1 MSLSSISLKRPV
13 LATVMSIVILIFG
26 GIGYNRLGIRDY
38 PAIDPPVISVQ
49 TSYTGADPDVIESQ
63 ITIPLERA
71 INGVQGIRDIS
82 SSSAQGSSNIS
93 VEFNLGTDMET
104 AANDVR
110 DKVSQG
116 VKLLPQDID
125 APPVVT
131 KLDANSESILALTI
145 SSDSKNSMQLTDY
158 AENVVENVL
167 QTIPG
172 VSTIQ
177 VWGEKKYCMR
187 IWMNPKKLAAYGLT
201 PIDVQNALAAK
212 NVYLPA
218 GSVEGNT
225 TQLTVNTQGNLVT
238 EEDFNNLI
246 IKSNGTQTVRV
257 KDIGYAQLGPE
268 NLETILKESGKPM
281 VGLGIVAQP
290 GANYID
296 IANEFYKRLD
306 QIKKNLPKEYKLNIA
321 LDETKN
327 IKNSI
332 TEVEETLALAFILVI
347 LIIYLFFRD
356 TLIAL
361 RPLIDIPVSLIG
373 AFFIMYVAGLSINIL
388 TLLGIVLATGLVVD
402 DGIVVTEN
410 IYKKIEAGMPPMEA
424 AMKGCEEIFFAVV
437 STSITLAIVFLPIIF
452 LEGFTG
458 KLFREFALVV
468 SGAVLISA
476 FVSLS
481 LTPVLNVKL
490 VRKNHRRSKFYER
503 TEPFFTAMNEW
514 YSNMLRKFMTRR
526 SVAFVI
532 IGACVGLIIVLW
544 IALPKELAPMEDKS
558 LLRIITTGPE
568 GASYNYTDTYLDSVT
583 DLIKTTI
590 PERQMCLT
598 VTAPPFTGSGAL
610 NTGFSRIVLVDPDK
624 RKRSQNQIAME
635 LTKDLKKFPSA
646 RSIVV
651 QEQTIAVGSG
661 KFNQPIQYVIEAPTL
676 NDLRAVVPDFLQA
689 VENDPV
695 FVSPDINL
703 KFNHPQLDVSVDRN
717 KASALGISVRD
728 IAQTMQAALS
738 GERFDYFYLGGNQ
751 YKVIGQFENSDRAKP
766 LDIKAMYVRS
776 DNGNLVQMDNLLDIR
791 DTASPA
797 QLYHYNRFES
807 ATISASTAPGKTIGD
822 GIDELN
828 KLAKEINPKTH
839 KAYLPSNISTELSGA
854 SRDFVESSSD
864 IVFALILALVLIYLI
879 LAAQFESFIDP
890 FIIMLTV
897 PLAGAGALLCLWYFN
912 QTLNIFS
919 EIGIITLI
927 GLVTKNSILIVEF
940 ANQLQEKHGLP
951 LREAAIEAAISRFR
965 PILMT
970 TLAMALGA
978 LPIALALGAGASSRK
993 SLGIVIVGG
1002 LMFALVLTLFVIPAV
1017 YTFLARPYKKELT
1030 SGNEK

>member
-1 MSLSSISLKRPV
+1 
-13 LATVMSIVILIFG
+13 MSIIIVLFG
-26 GIGYNRLGIRDY
+26 CIGYNRLGIRDY

-49 TSYTGADPDVIESQ
+49 TNYTGADPDVIESQ

-82 SSSAQGSSNIS
+82 SSSAQGLSTIS

-116 VKLLPQDID
+116 VKLLPQNID

-131 KLDANSESILALTI
+131 KLDANSDAILALTLK
-145 SSDSKNSMQLTDY
+145 SATKNDMQVTDY
-158 AENVVENVL
+158 AENVVENTL

-177 VWGEKKYCMR
+177 VWGEKKYAMR
-187 IWMNPKKLAAYGLT
+187 IWMDPSKLSAYGLT
-201 PIDVQNALAAK
+201 PLDIETALAAK

-225 TQLTVNTQGNLVT
+225 TQLTVNTRGNLVT

-246 IKSNGTQTVRV
+246 IKSSGAQTVRV
-257 KDIGYAQLGPE
+257 RDIGYAQLGPE
-268 NLETILKESGKPM
+268 NIETIMRESGKPM
-281 VGLGIVAQP
+281 VGLGIVPQP

-296 IANEFYKRLD
+296 IAKEFYKRLD
-306 QIKKNLPKEYKLNIA
+306 QIKKTIPKDYEVGIA
-321 LDETKN
+321 LDSTKN
-327 IKNSI
+327 ISNSI
-332 TEVEETLALAFILVI
+332 SEVEETLAIAFILVI

-356 TLIAL
+356 ALIAF

-373 AFFIMYVAGLSINIL
+373 AFFIMYVGGLSINIL

-410 IYKKIEAGMPPMEA
+410 IYKKIEDGMPPMEA
-424 AMKGCEEIFFAVV
+424 ALKGSEEIFFAVI

-452 LEGFTG
+452 LQGFTG
-458 KLFREFALVV
+458 QLFREFAIVV

-490 VRKNHRRSKFYER
+490 VRKNHKKSKFYER
-503 TEPFFTAMNEW
+503 TEPFFEKMNAW
-514 YSNMLRKFMTRR
+514 YSSQLHGFMKNRWI
-526 SVAFVI
+526 AFPI
-532 IGACVGLIIVLW
+532 ILVCTLIIIFIGGSLQR
-544 IALPKELAPMEDKS
+544 ELAPLEDKS
-558 LLRIITTGPE
+558 MLRILVTAPE
-568 GASYNYTDTYLDSVT
+568 GASYNFTDQYMDSIATLVQ
-583 DLIKTTI
+583 DKV
-590 PERQMCLT
+590 PEKQLCLT
-598 VTAPPFTGSGAL
+598 ITSPAFTGSGAL
-610 NTGFSRIVLVDPDK
+610 NTGYTRVMLLPPDE
-624 RKRSQNQIAME
+624 RTRSQGAIANM
-635 LTKDLKKFPSA
+635 LTANLLHFPSA

-661 KFNQPIQYVIEAPTL
+661 KFAQPLQYVIEAPTL
-676 NDLRAVVPDFLQA
+676 DELRKCVPDFLDTIMK
-689 VENDPV
+689 DPA
-695 FVSPDINL
+695 FKSPDINL
-703 KFNHPQLDVSVDRN
+703 KFNHPQLDISIDRN
-717 KASALGISVRD
+717 RASALGVSVSD
-728 IAQTMQAALS
+728 IAQTMEAALS
-738 GERFDYFYLGGNQ
+738 GQRFDYFYMNNNQ
-751 YKVIGQFENSDRAKP
+751 YKIIGQFENPDRAKP
-766 LDIKAMYVRS
+766 LDIQSMYVRS
-776 DNGNLVQMDNLLDIR
+776 SNGNVIQLDNVLHIK
-791 DTASPA
+791 DTSMPA
-797 QLYHYNRFES
+797 QLFHYNRFEA
-807 ATISASTAPGKTIGD
+807 ATISATPAPGKTIGD
-822 GIDELN
+822 GIEELN
-828 KLAKEINPKTH
+828 KLAKATNPKTH
-839 KAYLPSNISTELSGA
+839 QPFLGSGVTTELYGA
-854 SRDFVESSSD
+854 SRDFVESSGD
-864 IVFALILALVLIYLI
+864 IVFAFILALVLIYLI

-897 PLAGAGALLCLWYFN
+897 PLAMAGALLSLWYFN

-940 ANQLQEKHGLP
+940 ANQLQEKQGLS
-951 LREAAIEAAISRFR
+951 LKEAVIEAAISRFR

-978 LPIALALGAGASSRK
+978 LPIALALGAGATSRK
-993 SLGIVIVGG
+993 SLGTVIVGG
-1002 LMFALVLTLFVIPAV
+1002 LMFALILTLFVIPAI
-1017 YTFLARPYKKELT
+1017 YTFMARPLKKHEHP
-1030 SGNEK
+1030 SV

>member
-13 LATVMSIVILIFG
+13 MATVMSITIVLFG
-26 GIGYNRLGIRDY
+26 SIGYNRLGIRDY

-49 TSYTGADPDVIESQ
+49 TTYTGADPDVIESQ
-63 ITIPLERA
+63 ITIPLERS

-82 SSSAQGSSNIS
+82 STSAQGLSTIS
-93 VEFNLGTDMET
+93 VEFDLGTDMET

-116 VKLLPQDID
+116 VKLLPLNID

-131 KLDANSESILALTI
+131 KLDANSDAILALTLK
-145 SSDSKNSMQLTDY
+145 SSTKNDMQVTDY
-158 AENVVENVL
+158 AENVIENTL

-177 VWGEKKYCMR
+177 VWGEKKYAMR
-187 IWMNPKKLAAYGLT
+187 IWMNPDKLAAYALT
-201 PIDVQNALAAK
+201 PIDIENALAAK

-225 TQLTVNTQGNLVT
+225 TQLTVNTRGNLVT

-246 IKSNGTQTVRV
+246 IKSNGPQSVRV

-268 NLETILKESGKPM
+268 NLETVMKESGRPM
-281 VGLGIVAQP
+281 VGLGLVPQP

-296 IANEFYKRLD
+296 IAKEFYKRLD
-306 QIKKNLPKEYKLNIA
+306 QIKKSIPKEYEVDTA
-321 LDETKN
+321 LDTTVN
-327 IKNSI
+327 ISNSI
-332 TEVEETLALAFILVI
+332 SEVEETLAIAFILVI
-347 LIIYLFFRD
+347 IIIYLFFRD
-356 TLIAL
+356 ALIAF

-373 AFFIMYVAGLSINIL
+373 AFFIMYVGGLSINIL

-410 IYKKIEAGMPPMEA
+410 IYKKIEDGMPPMEA
-424 AMKGCEEIFFAVV
+424 AMKGSEEIFFAVI

-458 KLFREFALVV
+458 KLFREFAIVV
-468 SGAVLISA
+468 AGSVLISA

-490 VRKNHRRSKFYER
+490 VRKNHKKSKFYER
-503 TEPFFTAMNEW
+503 TEPFFQGMNTW
-514 YSNMLRKFMTRR
+514 YSNMLSSFMRNR
-526 SVAFVI
+526 WVAFPI
-532 IGACVGLIIVLW
+532 IGVCILIIVFIGGSLQR
-544 IALPKELAPMEDKS
+544 ELAPLEDKS
-558 LLRIITTGPE
+558 LLRILVTGPE
-568 GASYNYTDTYLDSVT
+568 GASYNFTDQYMDSVNQ
-583 DLIKTTI
+583 LVQATI
-590 PERQMCLT
+590 PERRICLT
-598 VTAPPFTGSGAL
+598 ITAPSFSGSGAL
-610 NTGFSRIVLVDPDK
+610 NTGYCRIMLVTPDK
-624 RKRSQNQIAME
+624 RNRSQNAIANK
-635 LTKDLKKFPSA
+635 LSSQLLNFPSA
-646 RSIVV
+646 RGIVI
-651 QEQTIAVGSG
+651 QEQTIAVGAG
-661 KFNQPIQYVIEAPTL
+661 KFAQPLQYVIEAPTL
-676 NDLRAVVPDFLQA
+676 NDLQKSVPDFLSA
-689 VENDPV
+689 VMKDPV
-695 FVSPDINL
+695 FKSPDINL
-703 KFNHPQLDVSVDRN
+703 KFNHPQLDISIDRD
-717 KASALGISVRD
+717 KASDLGVSIQDV
-728 IAQTMQAALS
+728 AQTLQASLS
-738 GERFDYFYLGGNQ
+738 GQRFDYFYLNNNQ
-751 YKVIGQFENSDRAKP
+751 YKIIGQYENANRAKP
-766 LDIKAMYVRS
+766 LDIQSMYVRS
-776 DNGNLVQMDNLLDIR
+776 SKGNVVQMDNLLKIK

-807 ATISASTAPGKTIGD
+807 ATISATPAPGKTIGD

-828 KLAKEINPKTH
+828 KLAKQINPRTNQS
-839 KAYLPSNISTELSGA
+839 YLSGNVQTELTGA
-854 SRDFVESSSD
+854 SRDFQESSGD
-864 IVFALILALVLIYLI
+864 IVFAFILALVLIYLI

-897 PLAGAGALLCLWYFN
+897 PLAMAGALLSLWYFN

-940 ANQLQEKHGLP
+940 ANQLQEKHGTP
-951 LREAAIEAAISRFR
+951 LKEAVIEAAISRFR

-978 LPIALALGAGASSRK
+978 LPIALALGAGATSRK
-993 SLGIVIVGG
+993 SLGTVIVGG
-1002 LMFALVLTLFVIPAV
+1002 LMFALVLTLFVIPAI
-1017 YTFLARPYKKELT
+1017 YTYMARPTKKHEV
-1030 SGNEK
+1030 SE

>member
-13 LATVMSIVILIFG
+13 MATVMSIIIVLFG

-38 PAIDPPVISVQ
+38 PAIDPPVITVQ
-49 TSYTGADPDVIESQ
+49 TNYTGADPDVIESQ

-71 INGVQGIRDIS
+71 INGVQGVRDITS
-82 SSSAQGSSNIS
+82 TSAQGLSNIS

-110 DKVSQG
+110 DKVAQG
-116 VKLLPQDID
+116 TKLLPQDID

-131 KLDANSESILALTI
+131 KLDANSDAILALTI
-145 SSDSKNSMQLTDY
+145 KSTSKNSMQVTDY
-158 AENVVENVL
+158 AENVIENVL

-177 VWGEKKYCMR
+177 VWGEKKYAIR
-187 IWMNPKKLAAYGLT
+187 IWMEPAKLAAYGLT

-218 GSVEGNT
+218 GSVEGNA
-225 TQLTVNTQGNLVT
+225 TQLTVNTRGNLVT
-238 EEDFNNLI
+238 EDDFNNLI
-246 IKSNGTQTVRV
+246 VKSSATQTVRV
-257 KDIGYAQLGPE
+257 KDIGHAELGPE
-268 NLETILKESGKPM
+268 NLETIMRESGKPM
-281 VGLGIVAQP
+281 VGLGIVPQP

-296 IANEFYKRLD
+296 ISNEFYKRMHQLE
-306 QIKKNLPKEYKLNIA
+306 KTVPKDYELNVA
-321 LDETKN
+321 LDNTIN

-332 TEVEETLALAFILVI
+332 KEVEETLLLAFILVI
-347 LIIYLFFRD
+347 IIIYLFFRD

-373 AFFIMYVAGLSINIL
+373 AFFIMYVSGLSINIL
-388 TLLGIVLATGLVVD
+388 TLLAIVLATGLVVD

-410 IYKKIEAGMPPMEA
+410 IYKKIEGGMAPMEA
-424 AMKGCEEIFFAVV
+424 ALKGCEEIFFAVV

-452 LEGFTG
+452 LQGFTG

-490 VRKNHRRSKFYER
+490 ARKNHRRSRFYER
-503 TEPFFTAMNEW
+503 TEPFFEALNNW
-514 YSNMLRKFMTRR
+514 YSNSLHSFMRKRWI
-526 SVAFVI
+526 AFPI
-532 IGACVGLIIVLW
+532 IGLCLIIIVFIGGSLQ
-544 IALPKELAPMEDKS
+544 KELAPLEDKS
-558 LLRIITTGPE
+558 LLRVSVTAPE
-568 GASYNYTDTYLDSVT
+568 GASYYFTDNYMDSVSA
-583 DLIKTTI
+583 LVQALV
-590 PERQMCLT
+590 PEKKVCLT
-598 VTAPPFTGSGAL
+598 ITAPSFTGSGAL
-610 NTGFSRIVLVDPDK
+610 NTGYTRIVLKQPDE
-624 RKRSQNQIAME
+624 RKRSQNEIANQ
-635 LTKDLKKFPSA
+635 LTAQLSRFPSA

-651 QEQTIAVGSG
+651 QEQTIAIGSG
-661 KFNQPIQYVIEAPTL
+661 KFAQPIQFVIEAPTL
-676 NDLRAVVPDFLQA
+676 DELRKVVPGFLQA
-689 VENDPV
+689 VMKDPV
-695 FVSPDINL
+695 FKTPDINL
-703 KFNHPQLDVSVDRN
+703 KFNHPQLDVSIDRN
-717 KASALGISVRD
+717 KASDLGVSIRD
-728 IAQTMQAALS
+728 VAQTMQASLS
-738 GERFDYFYLGGNQ
+738 GQRFDYFYLNNNQ
-751 YKVIGQFENSDRAKP
+751 YKVVGQFENSERAKP
-766 LDIKAMYVRS
+766 LDIQAMYVRS
-776 DNGNLVQMDNLLDIR
+776 DKGNLIQMDNLLHIK

-807 ATISASTAPGKTIGD
+807 ATISASPAPGKTIGD
-822 GIDELN
+822 GIDEMN
-828 KLAKEINPKTH
+828 KIAKEL
-839 KAYLPSNISTELSGA
+839 LPPSVTTELTGA

-864 IVFALILALVLIYLI
+864 IVFAFILALVLIYLI

-897 PLAGAGALLCLWYFN
+897 PLAMAGALFSLWYLN

-940 ANQLQEKHGLP
+940 ANQLQEKNGLS

-978 LPIALALGAGASSRK
+978 LPIALALGAGATSRK
-993 SLGIVIVGG
+993 SLGTVIVGG
-1002 LMFALVLTLFVIPAV
+1002 LMFALVLTLFVIPAI
-1017 YTFLARPYKKELT
+1017 YTFMARPIKHTDKTAE
-1030 SGNEK
+1030 

>member
-1 MSLSSISLKRPV
+1 M
-13 LATVMSIVILIFG
+13 ATVMSITIVLFG

-49 TSYTGADPDVIESQ
+49 TNYTGADPDVIESQ
-63 ITIPLERA
+63 ITIPLERS

-82 SSSAQGSSNIS
+82 SSSAQGVSTIS

-116 VKLLPQDID
+116 VKLLPLDID

-131 KLDANSESILALTI
+131 KLDANSDAILALTLK
-145 SSDSKNSMQLTDY
+145 SSTKNDMEVTDY
-158 AENVVENVL
+158 AENVIENVL

-177 VWGEKKYCMR
+177 IWGEKKYAMR
-187 IWMNPKKLAAYGLT
+187 IWMNPAKLASYGLT
-201 PIDVQNALAAK
+201 PIDVQTALTAK

-225 TQLTVNTQGNLVT
+225 TQLTVNTRGNLVT

-246 IKSNGTQTVRV
+246 IKSNGPQSVRV

-268 NLETILKESGKPM
+268 NLETVMRESGRPL
-281 VGLGIVAQP
+281 VGLGIVPQP

-296 IANEFYKRLD
+296 IAKEFYKRLD
-306 QIKKNLPKEYKLNIA
+306 QIKKTIPKDYEVDTA
-321 LDETKN
+321 LDTTTN
-327 IKNSI
+327 ISNSI
-332 TEVEETLALAFILVI
+332 SEVEETLAIAFILVI
-347 LIIYLFFRD
+347 IIIYLFFRD
-356 TLIAL
+356 MLIAF

-373 AFFIMYVAGLSINIL
+373 AFFIMYVGGLSINIL

-410 IYKKIEAGMPPMEA
+410 IYKKIEDGMPPMEA
-424 AMKGCEEIFFAVV
+424 AIKGCEEIFFAVI

-458 KLFREFALVV
+458 KLFREFAIVV

-490 VRKNHRRSKFYER
+490 VRKNHKKSKFYER
-503 TEPFFTAMNEW
+503 SEPFFEGMNTW
-514 YSNMLRKFMTRR
+514 YSNMLHSFMQKRWTAWVI
-526 SVAFVI
+526 VAV
-532 IGACVGLIIVLW
+532 CVLIIIFIGGSLQ
-544 IALPKELAPMEDKS
+544 KELAPLEDKS
-558 LLRIITTGPE
+558 LMRVLITAPE
-568 GASYNYTDTYLDSVT
+568 GASYNFTDQYMDSVNALVQAT
-583 DLIKTTI
+583 V
-590 PERQMCLT
+590 PEKRICLT
-598 VTAPPFTGSGAL
+598 ITAPAFTGSGAL
-610 NTGFSRIVLVDPDK
+610 NTGYCRVVLVPPDQ
-624 RKRSQNQIAME
+624 RSRSQNEIANM
-635 LTKDLKKFPSA
+635 LSSQLPRFPSA

-651 QEQTIAVGSG
+651 QEQTIAIGSG
-661 KFNQPIQYVIEAPTL
+661 KFAQPVQYVIEAPTL
-676 NDLRAVVPDFLQA
+676 KDLQSVVPDFYQA
-689 VENDPV
+689 VLKDPV
-695 FVSPDINL
+695 FRSPDINL
-703 KFNHPQLDVSVDRN
+703 KFNHPQLDISIDRN
-717 KASALGISVRD
+717 KASDLGVSIRD
-728 IAQTMQAALS
+728 IALTMQAALS
-738 GERFDYFYLGGNQ
+738 GQRFDYFYLNNNQ
-751 YKVIGQFENSDRAKP
+751 YKIIGQLENGDRAKP
-766 LDIKAMYVRS
+766 LDIQSMYVRS
-776 DNGNLVQMDNLLDIR
+776 AKGTAIQMDNLLHLK

-797 QLYHYNRFES
+797 QLFHYNRFES
-807 ATISASTAPGKTIGD
+807 ATISATPTAGKTIGD
-822 GIDELN
+822 GIDEMN
-828 KLAKEINPKTH
+828 KLAKKINPKTNQP
-839 KAYLPSNISTELSGA
+839 YLPGTVTTELSGA
-854 SRDFVESSSD
+854 SRDFVESSGD
-864 IVFALILALVLIYLI
+864 IVFAFILALVLIYLI

-897 PLAGAGALLCLWYFN
+897 PLAMAGALLSLWYFN

-940 ANQLQEKHGLP
+940 ANQLQEKQGMSLK
-951 LREAAIEAAISRFR
+951 EAVIQAAISRFR

-978 LPIALALGAGASSRK
+978 LPIALALGAGATSRK
-993 SLGIVIVGG
+993 SLGTVIVGG
-1002 LMFALVLTLFVIPAV
+1002 LMFALVLTLFVIPAI
-1017 YTFLARPYKKELT
+1017 YTYLARPTKKQEHI
-1030 SGNEK
+1030 